1 MTTKT
6 QFRGLLYFLISID
19 VSLRYLDKIFWTSY
33 FRLGL
38 LPNYLISMFQI
49 NRTSQERAIIGRN
62 LGSKM
67 TFRKRL
73 GSKGL
78 YTQVYSPP
86 TDAALTA
93 PITLDLKKFIQ
104 LFVGLKIWT
113 LVNVVCDILKLFF
126 GWMKM
131 LIGYT
136 YNRCCLVIIGAV

>member
-1 MTTKT
+1 
-6 QFRGLLYFLISID
+6 
-19 VSLRYLDKIFWTSY
+19 
-33 FRLGL
+33 
-38 LPNYLISMFQI
+38 MFQI

-86 TDAALTA
+86 ADAALTA

-104 LFVGLKIWT
+104 LFVGLKI
-113 LVNVVCDILKLFF
+113 
-126 GWMKM
+126 
-131 LIGYT
+131 
-136 YNRCCLVIIGAV
+136 